1 MMKKLQLTAVLALAT
16 SAVCAAPKIP
26 ADSVSLTVDANRIV
40 NIDYTLEDEDAVV
53 TFDIETKDAN
63 GDWQSLGLPLVHSV
77 GDCWR
82 KVSPGPRR
90 IVWSARRDWPDRYVT
105 DSSIRAVV
113 TAWATNNPPA
123 YMVLDL
129 NAYSQMFYPSTN
141 HFPYGLRDAMYRTTK
156 LVMRRI
162 PAAGAT
168 FMMGQST
175 NNATDVSCRNCF
187 APQDARNRLV
197 AFSNDFYMAIYETTQ
212 RQNEKLRGDGS
223 NNSSYEY
230 AADKPVNAISYVTL
244 RGNAADGIDWPTTG
258 SAVSDASV
266 LRRFR
271 DNTGIL
277 FDLPTEAEWEFA
289 CRAGT
294 DTAFY
299 NGEEFSSS
307 ATGCPHLGDLAW
319 YKGNRPPEDM
329 IKKEGSAYHGGLQVV
344 GQKQPNAWGLYDMY
358 GNASEWCKDWAGEYD
373 SAVQPVMA
381 PGGPVSGAKRIKRGG
396 NWYEEGV
403 WCSSSARSSTSGI
416 DWSLDPSGGTGD
428 KGTYYCW
435 SNGYRLVCPAVAK

>member
-1 MMKKLQLTAVLALAT
+1 MNKLQLSAVLALAS
-16 SAVCAAPKIP
+16 SAVCGAPVIP
-26 ADSVSLTVDANRIV
+26 ADSISLTVDAHRIV
-40 NIDYTLEDEDAVV
+40 RIGYTLKGEDAVV
-53 TFDIETKDAN
+53 TFDVETKDAR
-63 GDWQSLGLPLVHSV
+63 GEWKSLGLPLAHSV

-82 KVSPGPRR
+82 KVSPGPHQ

-113 TAWATNNPPA
+113 TAWATNNPPT

-129 NAYSQMFYPSTN
+129 DAFSQAFYPSTN
-141 HFPYGLRDAMYRTTK
+141 HFPLGLQNEMYRTTK

-162 PAAGAT
+162 PAAGST

-212 RQNEKLRGDGS
+212 RQHQKLRGDGK
-223 NNSSYEY
+223 NDSSQEF
-230 AADKPVNAISYVTL
+230 AADKPVNAVSYVTL
-244 RGNAADGIDWPTTG
+244 RGKAADGIDWPTTG
-258 SAVSDASV
+258 SKVSDASA
-266 LRRFR
+266 LKRFR
-271 DNTGIL
+271 DNSGIA

-307 ATGCPHLGDLAW
+307 ETGCPHLGDLAW
-319 YKGNRPPEDM
+319 YKANRPSVDR
-329 IKKEGSAYHGGLQVV
+329 IVTAGSAVYGGLQVV
-344 GQKQPNAWGLYDMY
+344 GQKRPNAWGLYDMY
-358 GNASEWCKDWAGEYD
+358 GNASEWCKDWAGTYD
-373 SAVQPVMA
+373 TAVQPVVS
-381 PGGPVSGAKRIKRGG
+381 PVGPVSGTKRIKRGG
-396 NWYEEGV
+396 NWFEEGV
-403 WCSSSARSSTSGI
+403 WCSSSGRSSTANI
-416 DWSLDPSGGTGD
+416 DYSLDPSGGTGD

-435 SNGYRLVCPAVAK
+435 SNGFRLVCPAVAK

>member
-1 MMKKLQLTAVLALAT
+1 MKKLQVVAFLTLAAF
-16 SAVCAAPKIP
+16 AAGAAPKIS
-26 ADSVSLTVDANRIV
+26 ADSVSLTVDADRIV
-40 NIDYTLEDEDAVV
+40 NIGYALEDEDAVV
-53 TFDIETKDAN
+53 TFDVETKDDTGA
-63 GDWQSLGLPLVHSV
+63 WRSLGLPLVHSA
-77 GDCWR
+77 GDCWH
-82 KVSPGPRR
+82 KVSPGVRR

-105 DSSIRAVV
+105 DASIRAVV
-113 TAWATNNPPA
+113 TAWATNNPPT

-129 NAYSQMFYPSTN
+129 DSFTQMFYPSTN
-141 HFPYGLRDAMYRTTK
+141 YFPYGLQDSMYRTRK

-197 AFSNDFYMAIYETTQ
+197 AFTNDFYMAIYETTQ

-223 NNSSYEY
+223 NNSSCDY

-244 RGNAADGIDWPTTG
+244 RGKAADGIDWPTTG
-258 SAVSDASV
+258 TAVSDASV
-266 LRRFR
+266 LKKYR
-271 DNTGIL
+271 DRTGIA

-307 ATGCPHLGDLAW
+307 NAGCPHLVDLAW
-319 YKGNRPPEDM
+319 YKANRPPAD
-329 IKKEGSAYHGGLQVV
+329 KLVWQNSAVCGGLQVV

-358 GNASEWCKDWAGEYD
+358 GNASEWCKDWAGAYD
-373 SAVQPVMA
+373 SAVQPAVS
-381 PGGPVSGAKRIKRGG
+381 PGGPVSGSKRIKRGG

-416 DWSLDPSGGTGD
+416 DWSLDPSGGMGD

-435 SNGYRLVCPAVAK
+435 SNGFRLVCPAVAK